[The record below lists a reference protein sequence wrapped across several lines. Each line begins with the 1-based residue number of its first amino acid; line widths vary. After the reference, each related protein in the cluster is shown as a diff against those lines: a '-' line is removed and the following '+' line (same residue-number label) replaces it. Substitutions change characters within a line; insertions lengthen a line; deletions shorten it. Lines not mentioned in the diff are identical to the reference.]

1 MSVTIFISPSS
12 SPGPRRPALPARV
25 FQDLPLQCLGSIS
38 ITITRS
44 QTPSLGSLH
53 TERPTC

>member
-38 ITITRS
+38 ITRS
-44 QTPSLGSLH
+44 QTPSLSSLH